1 MDFTYILMFMGFFLK
16 SEIPLSKS
24 YGKKKIATSTAI
36 DGMSYLQSE
45 NINNQINFLIYD
57 VR

>member
-1 MDFTYILMFMGFFLK
+1 MV
-16 SEIPLSKS
+16 
-24 YGKKKIATSTAI
+24 KKIATSTAI

-45 NINNQINFLIYD
+45 NINNQINSLIYD

>member
-1 MDFTYILMFMGFFLK
+1 MV
-16 SEIPLSKS
+16 
-24 YGKKKIATSTAI
+24 KKIATSTAI
-36 DGMSYLQSE
+36 DEMSYLQSE